1 MPKSIAKRILDTS
14 SSKDIFDKSIS
25 IYENALSESGFKEEL
40 KYTPNDTMFQ
50 EEKSKKKKK
59 KNNMV
64 KFSIFKKRENEH

>member
-1 MPKSIAKRILDTS
+1 MPKSVAKRILDTS

-50 EEKSKKKKK
+50 EEKIKEEEEEK
-59 KNNMV
+59 
-64 KFSIFKKRENEH
+64 